1 MEIQIIRRFTILPI
15 VFFVLQSFELHA
27 GEISRTYTW
36 VYDKKI
42 YRIDHAYT
50 QPTYD
55 YYKNLRRTYSNFL
68 TYLDESSY
76 FPVIES
82 FSEEFEQLAAKNH
95 FSDWQTVECIVSF
108 IQSFQYVSDGTYEYP
123 KFPVETLVEQGG
135 DCEDTAILLEAIL
148 RQMGFDCVLISPEK
162 HMGVGIALED
172 EIAASSF
179 PKNNQNYYYIETT
192 SMGWCIGDYPD
203 HLSADAIIY
212 DPGQLANA
220 RELSADR
227 YSFTDT
233 YAAKDLTEPNPI
245 TTTNTSNTSYEYT
258 PNKNTISTNTIDVD
272 EMIIDGEK
280 QTVITKQVN
289 GNEKIIATEGD

>member
-1 MEIQIIRRFTILPI
+1 M
-15 VFFVLQSFELHA
+15 VFRKVSLATAVFAAGLFLQSASLSA
-27 GEISRTYTW
+27 GTINRTYTW

-42 YRIDHAYT
+42 YRIDHAFT
-50 QPTYD
+50 EPTYD
-55 YYKNLRRTYSNFL
+55 YYKKLRRTYSNFL

-82 FSEEFEQLAAKNH
+82 FSNEFEELAAKNH
-95 FSDWQTVECIVSF
+95 FSDWQTVECIISF

-148 RQMGFDCVLISPEK
+148 RQMGFNCVLISPDK
-162 HMGVGIALED
+162 HMGVGIALEE

-179 PKNNQNYYYIETT
+179 TKNNQNYYYIETT

-203 HLSADAIIY
+203 HLSADAVIY
-212 DPGQLANA
+212 DPGQYDYA
-220 RELSADR
+220 RALSADR

-233 YAAKDLTEPNPI
+233 YAAKEITEPHQI
-245 TTTNTSNTSYEYT
+245 TTESTSNNNYEYT
-258 PNKNTISTNTIDVD
+258 PNKNIISTNTIDVD

>member
-1 MEIQIIRRFTILPI
+1 MVIRFNGRLTLLPLVI
-15 VFFVLQSFELHA
+15 FLFRSSVSHA
-27 GEISRTYTW
+27 GEIKRTYTW

-42 YRIDHAYT
+42 YRIDHSFE

-55 YYKNLRRTYSNFL
+55 YYKKLRRTYSNFL

-82 FSEEFEQLAAKNH
+82 FSDEFEKLAASNH
-95 FSDWQTVECIVSF
+95 FSDWQTVECIINF

-148 RQMGFDCVLISPEK
+148 RQMGFDCVLISPDK

-203 HLSADAIIY
+203 HLSADAVIY
-212 DPGQLANA
+212 DPGQLPDA
-220 RELSADR
+220 RELSANN

-233 YAAKDLTEPNPI
+233 YAAKDNTEPHEI
-245 TTTNTSNTSYEYT
+245 TTQNNSNAYEYA

-289 GNEKIIATEGD
+289 GNEKIIATEGN